1 MIDPILQANTMAL
14 EAHRRDFEF
23 AKDPDGKEQGPEQK
37 GPTRTSRVL
46 AIAHLAMYDAWN
58 SISPVAAPYLAKLPP
73 APAGADAGIAA
84 LSATAHVIKTL
95 YPRQV
100 TTIEGDLARN
110 VARVTAERE
119 STNVDVSL
127 AYGRAVGVMHLKS
140 RESDHSGEDKTYDP
154 VPGPGHH
161 RPDPFAPLQGF
172 LDPHWGSVTP
182 FGIRKLD
189 DPTDTKTVDIL
200 PPLNLDDPSFLNQ
213 FEEVK
218 KTGAASSATRPA
230 SQTMVGIF
238 WGYDGAKGIGTPPRL
253 YNQVVRALAAQL
265 GTTPGQNAQLFA
277 LINMGMADAGI
288 FAWKHK
294 YVHNVWRPVVAI
306 RDTLPRAL
314 IRDTLP
320 QTLSGDPSWAPLG
333 APQTNRKSQFQTP
346 NFPAYPSG
354 HAVFGTAAFL
364 LADLFLTQEFPGK
377 PIASMPFSFV
387 SDEYD
392 GISVGEDGG
401 VRPRLERQLT
411 LTSAIE
417 ENKRSRIY
425 LGVHWTMDSDQGAKV
440 GEEIARLTFA
450 KQLRRSG
457 ESIPLTNPSFESGMT
472 GWTTWS
478 ANGTAA
484 AAFTETF
491 NGAHTGTQHLT
502 HWTKGSPFEV
512 WTYQTKSG
520 LASGNYKVR
529 AWVRKGG
536 DFHLARLQAKTSG
549 EGAPT
554 YTDLGTYDAWTLV
567 ETPPIAVS
575 GGYLEFG
582 FHSRRMPGN
591 SVNYIHMD
599 DVELIKL

>member
-1 MIDPILQANTMAL
+1 MIDPILLANDMAL

-23 AKDPDGKEQGPEQK
+23 AKGPDGNEQAPEQK

-58 SISPVAAPYLAKLPP
+58 GISPVAAPYLAKLPP
-73 APAGADAGIAA
+73 APTGANAGIAA
-84 LSATAHVIKTL
+84 LSATAQVIKAL

-100 TTIEGDLARN
+100 SAIEGDLARN
-110 VARVTAERE
+110 VALVTAGSEH
-119 STNVDVSL
+119 TNVDVSL
-127 AYGRAVGVMHLKS
+127 AYGRAVGAIHLES
-140 RESDHSGEDKTYDP
+140 REDDGSDKSKPYHIVD
-154 VPGPGHH
+154 GPGHH
-161 RPDPFAPLQGF
+161 RVDPFAPMQGF
-172 LDPHWGSVTP
+172 LDPQWGDVTP
-182 FGIRKLD
+182 FGVRRLG
-189 DPTDTKTVDIL
+189 DPTDDETVNIL
-200 PPLNLDDPSFLNQ
+200 DPFKPEDPRFTVQ

-218 KTGAASSATRPA
+218 AIGAANSAKRTA
-230 SQTMVGIF
+230 LQTLTGIF

-253 YNQVVRALAAQL
+253 YNQIVRVLAAQL

-306 RDTLPRAL
+306 RGTLPRE
-314 IRDTLP
+314 
-320 QTLSGDPSWAPLG
+320 LSGDPSWAPLG
-333 APQTNRKSQFQTP
+333 APQTNRKGQFQTP

-364 LADLFLTQEFPGK
+364 LADLFLTREFPGK
-377 PIASMPFSFV
+377 TIASMPFSFV
-387 SDEYD
+387 SDEYN

-425 LGVHWTMDSDQGAKV
+425 LGVHWTMDADQGAKV

-450 KQLRRSG
+450 KQLLRSG
-457 ESIPLTNPSFESGMT
+457 GSIPLTNPSFESGMK
-472 GWTTWS
+472 GWATWTP
-478 ANGTAA
+478 NGTAV

-502 HWTKGSPFEV
+502 HWTKGSSFEV
-512 WTYQTKSG
+512 WTYQIKSG

-536 DFHLARLQAKTSG
+536 RFNLARLQAKTSP

-554 YTDLGTYDAWTLV
+554 YTDLGTYEGWTLV
-567 ETPPIAVS
+567 ETPAIAVS
-575 GGYLEFG
+575 GGYLELG
-582 FHSRRMPGN
+582 FHSQLTPGD
-591 SVNYIHMD
+591 SASFIHMD